1 MRIGRAIVVVAV
13 AAAGAGTVQAVAGS
27 AKPGAEAAAQAQA
40 AITEPQT
47 LDARLLRTY
56 DAFDA
61 NQGVGVDRSHFYAVD
76 NTSITKHSR
85 ETGEPLLQFAGV
97 DGGPL
102 IHMDSGAV
110 HRGLLYAAHSN
121 YSESPMESSVEVFD
135 ARTLEHAG
143 SHSFGIDRGS
153 LTWIDR
159 HEGSWWAAF
168 ANYDRVFDGEVYG
181 DTDNTQVV
189 KLNDRFQVVAG
200 YTIPLEMLDRFRPM
214 SNSGGSWGPDG
225 RLWLTGH
232 DLGEV
237 YVMEPPRA
245 GSELR
250 WIATVR
256 LPGVEGQG
264 IAWDLNSRRPTLWAI
279 KRSTRQVLQFE
290 VPYREIVEPE
300 ADDWRINRPGQFEP

>member
-1 MRIGRAIVVVAV
+1 MIRRPRAIVVVAIALTAVGAVGAVSCAAERGAAEPRSV
-13 AAAGAGTVQAVAGS
+13 AA
-27 AKPGAEAAAQAQA
+27 
-40 AITEPQT
+40 EPRE
-47 LDARLLRTY
+47 LEARLLRTY

-61 NQGVGVDRSHFYAVD
+61 NQGVGVDRSYFYAVD

-85 ETGEPLLQFAGV
+85 ETGAPLLQFAGAE
-97 DGGPL
+97 GGPL

-121 YSESPMESSVEVFD
+121 YNESPMESSVEVFD
-135 ARTLEHAG
+135 ARTLQHVD

-153 LTWIDR
+153 LTWLDR
-159 HEGSWWAAF
+159 HDGYWWGAF

-189 KLNDRFQVVAG
+189 KLNDRFEVVAG
-200 YTIPLEMLDRFRPM
+200 YTIPTEILDRFRPM

-225 RLWLTGH
+225 RLWITGH
-232 DLGEV
+232 DRGEA

-250 WIATVR
+250 WIATVS

-264 IAWDLNSRRPTLWAI
+264 IAWDLSGPRPTLWAI
-279 KRSTRQVLQFE
+279 KRSTKQVLQFE
-290 VPYREIVEPE
+290 VPYRDIVAPRT
-300 ADDWRINRPGQFEP
+300 DDWHINGPGSFEP